1 MMTDDDALRRILESC
16 RTIAI
21 VGLSEK
27 PHRPS
32 HGVARYLLDHGYT
45 IIPVNPRVDE
55 VLGQPCYPALGDI
68 PLKVDMVDCFR
79 RSEEMLN
86 IAKEAIAIKA
96 RVLWMQLGVVNVEAR
111 DLAETAGLEVIM
123 DRCTKIDHSQL
134 LGRVR

>member
-1 MMTDDDALRRILESC
+1 MTDNDALRRILESC

-21 VGLSEK
+21 VGLSDK

-45 IIPVNPRVDE
+45 IIPVNPRIDE

-68 PLKVDMVDCFR
+68 PVTVDMVDCFR
-79 RSEEMLN
+79 RSEEMLE
-86 IAKEAIAIKA
+86 IAREAIAIKA

-111 DLAETAGLEVIM
+111 DLAESAGLEVIM

-134 LGRVR
+134 IGRVR